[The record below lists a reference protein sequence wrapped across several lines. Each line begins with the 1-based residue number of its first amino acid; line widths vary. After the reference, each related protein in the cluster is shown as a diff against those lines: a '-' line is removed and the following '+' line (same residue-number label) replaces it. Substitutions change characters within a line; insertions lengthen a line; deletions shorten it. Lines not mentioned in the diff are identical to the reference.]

1 MFTGLEHTA
10 IASPDPN
17 RLAQWYVDTL
27 GFVVNFIYAG
37 NYFVKAPNG
46 ALLEIIPAEGERAES
61 QMRTPGLRH
70 LAVMVEDFDAGVRK
84 LRERGVT
91 MVGEPF
97 SNQGN
102 RLAFFADADG
112 NLLHLIHR
120 EKPLP

>member
-10 IASPDPN
+10 IASPDPQ
-17 RLAQWYVDTL
+17 RLAQWYVDKL
-27 GFVVNFIYAG
+27 GFVINFVYAG

-46 ALLEIIPAEGERAES
+46 VVLEIIPSEGERGEN
-61 QMRTPGLRH
+61 QMRTPGIRH
-70 LAVMVEDFDAGVRK
+70 FAVMVEDFDAGVAK
-84 LRERGVT
+84 LKQLEVT
-91 MVGEPF
+91 MVGEPLE
-97 SNQGN
+97 NQGN